1 MDLRVLTEEAYLALK
16 KKLHQAHDKLIK
28 STLLEEEAKY
38 EFFGKIVMPLLNGLK
53 INLDNLQLDTT
64 AYIKPNL
71 QVFYSDIVYLTDL
84 IDETTQKKEPIKIA
98 LLIEHKSEMPSQMAL
113 RVQILEYVSS
123 IMRMNY
129 NKDTDKTIP
138 VLPIIFNQFDKGW
151 KPESFRS
158 LFPEVSDLFS
168 RYIPEFGLLVINLAE
183 LPDEILASLD
193 EYGLLKATL
202 LAMKNV
208 RNKAFLK
215 LHFEEIFLFLQ
226 KHPDKTPLRDRLIVY
241 LLGQSTMTAQ
251 EIEELLQN
259 IFSPVLKQE
268 IMVATEGFIEFA
280 TRHHKAASD
289 AAILA
294 AKKSVKDAK
303 AKAKADVAAA
313 TAAATLQA
321 RNRLTVIHGW
331 HGGVSIDLISNMST
345 LPKNEVMELIAVF
358 EKVKNHCVTG
368 KDTTMGRLKN
378 LSGLEDA
385 ELTTLLELLKQ

>member
-1 MDLRVLTEEAYLALK
+1 
-16 KKLHQAHDKLIK
+16 
-28 STLLEEEAKY
+28 
-38 EFFGKIVMPLLNGLK
+38 MPLLNGLK

-84 IDETTQKKEPIKIA
+84 IDETTHKKEPIKIA
-98 LLIEHKSEMPSQMAL
+98 LLIEHKSEMPSQMVL
-113 RVQILEYVSS
+113 RLQILEYVSS

-138 VLPIIFNQFDKGW
+138 ALPIIFNQFDKSW
-151 KPESFRS
+151 KLESFRS

-168 RYIPEFGLLVINLAE
+168 RYIPEFGLLVINLAD
-183 LPDEILASLD
+183 LSDEILASLD

-226 KHPDKTPLRDRLIVY
+226 RHPDKTPLRDRLIVY
-241 LLGQSTMTAQ
+241 LLGQSIISAQ

-268 IMVATEGFIEFA
+268 VMVAEQGFIEFA
-280 TRHHKAASD
+280 TRQVRAEAA
-289 AAILA
+289 ARVLE

-313 TAAATLQA
+313 TAAATA
-321 RNRLTVIHGW
+321 HNRLAVLHGW
-331 HGGVSIDLISNMST
+331 HGGVSINLISNMST
-345 LPKNEVMELIAVF
+345 LPKNQVLELIAVF
-358 EKVKNHCVTG
+358 EKVKNHCAAG
-368 KDTTMGRLKN
+368 KDTTMATLKN
-378 LSGLEDA
+378 ISGLEET
-385 ELTTLLELLKQ
+385 ELTTIVELLKQ